1 MYHFEIDKIYTFN
14 TRAPALLGAEVTRA
28 TLKGIIDYSVA
39 VTFINVDLQHRKIYP
54 ALPQGTV
61 NDPKKFTYLLFKT
74 ESGELNV
81 YAYEWIDDATIEPV
95 DSVTLT
101 VTIPGVN
108 NSDATKVRD
117 ALSLLGFSQFTIS
130 ASSTPLP

>member
-1 MYHFEIDKIYTFN
+1 MYHFEIDKVYTFN
-14 TRAPALLGAEVTRA
+14 TRAPALLGAQVTRA

-81 YAYEWIDDATIEPV
+81 FAYEWIDDTSITVV
-95 DSVTLT
+95 DSTTLT
-101 VTIPGVN
+101 VTLPGVS
-108 NSDATKVRD
+108 NSDANKIRD
-117 ALSLLGFSQFTIS
+117 ALNLIGFTNFTIT
-130 ASSTPLP
+130 AT